1 MRFPNNKKK
10 IQFQPLNEY
19 VEAAQ
24 AEPITASSSLPE
36 WYKKLPRFINNSDKP
51 IKALGQKDVKTCVPF
66 RDAMVNGYM
75 YLLPADI
82 EVAISDTGD
91 IDIFHNGQLTFNVVK
106 KRGDINNPNNQGYG
120 MPQPLGTSPIMFAWA
135 AMWGTKTNKKDSI
148 LVTHPLNRH
157 DLPFVTTSGII
168 DSGYFSVAGNIPFFI
183 KEGFTGVIPKGT
195 PIAQIIPFERQ
206 EWESEKISSNPTEY
220 SLFMTLRDTY
230 LSGFYSRFMRQP
242 KVYK

>member
-1 MRFPNNKKK
+1 MWFFNNKKT

-24 AEPITASSSLPE
+24 TDPITASSLLPE
-36 WYKKLPRFINNSDKP
+36 WYKKLPRYINNTDKP
-51 IKALGQKDVKTCVPF
+51 IKALGRKDVKTCVPF
-66 RDAMVNGYM
+66 RDAMISGYM

-82 EVAISDTGD
+82 EVAVSNAGD
-91 IDIFHNGQLTFNVVK
+91 IDIFHNHQLPFRLVE
-106 KRGDINNPNNQGYG
+106 KRGNINDSNNQGYG
-120 MPQPLGTSPIMFAWA
+120 IPHPLGTSPIMFAWA
-135 AMWGTKTNKKDSI
+135 GMWGTKTNKKDSI

-157 DLPFVTTSGII
+157 DLPFVTTSGVI
-168 DSGYFSVAGNIPFFI
+168 DSGYFGVAGNIPFFI
-183 KEGFTGVIPKGT
+183 KEGFTGIIPKGT

-206 EWESEKISSNPTEY
+206 EWISEKILANPKEY